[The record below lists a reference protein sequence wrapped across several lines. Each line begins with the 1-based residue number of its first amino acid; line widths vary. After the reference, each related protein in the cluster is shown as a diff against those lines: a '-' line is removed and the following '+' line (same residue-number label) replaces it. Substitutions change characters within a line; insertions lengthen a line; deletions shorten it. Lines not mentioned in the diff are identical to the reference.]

1 MLTNQNT
8 SSKLFKCVDQSGDY
22 IYCKPYPCIDKAVSL
37 YYYTA
42 SWHILTRMNKT
53 IYKHAVSHNISMKC
67 DKKYDSK
74 KKTKLGRIVF
84 IYWWQLTKIMVFLNQ
99 FCKNNRYCHLTWVIF
114 YICYPTLKRI
124 AKWPPSFCYI
134 LGKVFGAKY
143 K

>member
-1 MLTNQNT
+1 MCLNVLTNQNTSSFFLNELTNQNT

-74 KKTKLGRIVF
+74 KK
-84 IYWWQLTKIMVFLNQ
+84 QN
-99 FCKNNRYCHLTWVIF
+99 WVELCL
-114 YICYPTLKRI
+114 YIGG
-124 AKWPPSFCYI
+124 S
-134 LGKVFGAKY
+134 
-143 K
+143 